1 MSVVVWEVLGVSL
14 QECVS
19 VNVCGCVGSIGCE
32 PSGVCLSECLWL
44 CGKYW
49 VWAFRSVSQ

>member
-1 MSVVVWEVLGVSL
+1 MSVVVWEVLGVGL

-19 VNVCGCVGSIGCE
+19 VNICGCVGSIGCG
-32 PSGVCLSECLWL
+32 PSGACLSECLWL